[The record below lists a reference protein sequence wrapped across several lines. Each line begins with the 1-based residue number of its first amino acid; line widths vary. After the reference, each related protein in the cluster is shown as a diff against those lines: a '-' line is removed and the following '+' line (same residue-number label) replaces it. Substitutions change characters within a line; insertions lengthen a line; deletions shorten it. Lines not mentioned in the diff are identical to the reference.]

1 MIQKPVLLNVE
12 LQGAVVVL
20 LVQGLDGSTLRVR
33 CGTREAYRV
42 RSWQWLRNST
52 AGNPADNNPAA
63 GSVTPGSS
71 AASPDPCGFLTF
83 TEFTGREFRFAVP
96 TEAQLSEI
104 QQLMRRPE
112 A

>member
-1 MIQKPVLLNVE
+1 MIQTPVLLNVE

-42 RSWQWLRNST
+42 RSWRWLRNSAT
-52 AGNPADNNPAA
+52 GNVAGGN
-63 GSVTPGSS
+63 SV
-71 AASPDPCGFLTF
+71 ASPDPCGFLTF

-96 TEAQLSEI
+96 TEAQLSEF
-104 QQLMRRPE
+104 QRLMRRPV